1 MAAITGLG
9 FALAAFL
16 FTAFIAYYVSVRLGL
31 TIVVVE
37 IILGII
43 IGPSFLGVVSYGE
56 SIQTVGELGAIFL
69 LFVIGLNISFKEI
82 YTLKNSVIALC
93 GVIVPF
99 VSGYFLSLI
108 FGYSPIQCMFIGTT
122 LTATSI
128 AITAYVLKEL
138 NYLRSPIAKVI
149 IGAAVVDDVL
159 ALLILAITTSFSSG
173 SVLSISFKIA
183 IAVSYIF
190 VTILIIPWIQ
200 KILLWADK
208 WGRKRGQERAILILA
223 IAIAFAYSAIAELI
237 GLSAI
242 VGAFLA
248 GVTIPASALSKAKE
262 GAEYLEMV
270 FSAIFFVSIGILVNL
285 REVKLSLFLVLF
297 IVVAIFSK
305 IIGCMASS
313 LFYRFKPKEAFLIGV
328 GMVPRGEMALVVGL
342 IGLTSGIIDQTLYGA
357 IIAMTLITTTLSP
370 LVLSSIIGIQT
381 FKY

>member
-16 FTAFIAYYVSVRLGL
+16 FTAFIAYYISVRLGL

-43 IGPSFLGVVSYGE
+43 IGPSFLGVVSYSE
-56 SIQTVGELGAIFL
+56 SIQAVAELGAIFL
-69 LFVIGLNISFKEI
+69 LFVIGLNINFKEI
-82 YTLKNSVIALC
+82 YTLKNSIIAFC

-99 VSGYFLSLI
+99 VSGYFLSFI
-108 FGYSPIQCMFIGTT
+108 FGYSLIQCMFIGTT

-342 IGLTSGIIDQTLYGA
+342 IGLTSGIIDQTLYGT
-357 IIAMTLITTTLSP
+357 IIAMTLITTIFSP
-370 LVLSSIIGIQT
+370 LVLSTIIGNQT